1 MNAEPCERS
10 RHGKPESGPNDLAAF
25 LCRLRAQMA
34 SGERG
39 AALPEVSNAALREV
53 TSEEGL
59 ADRFVASARAAGV
72 QARFLAASD
81 WLNVVQEVLRG
92 HGARLVVVAG
102 QTGTALDDDRAA
114 ALVNA
119 LGATG
124 ISVST
129 EPNDDVLFACDAA
142 VTGVAAAIAETGT
155 LVCASGP
162 RSPRG
167 VSLIPPV
174 HIALVDE
181 RQIVGDLF
189 DYFARLDPTTLPANI
204 NLITG
209 PSKTADIEGILVT
222 GVHGPGI
229 VHALVLAAP

>member
-10 RHGKPESGPNDLAAF
+10 RHRKTESGPNDLAAF
-25 LCRLRAQMA
+25 LHRLRAEMVPA
-34 SGERG
+34 ERG
-39 AALPEVSNAALREV
+39 TALPEVSNAALREV
-53 TSEEGL
+53 TWEEGL
-59 ADRFVASARAAGV
+59 VDRFVTSARAAGAQV
-72 QARFLAASD
+72 RCLAAND
-81 WLNVVQEVLRG
+81 WLSAVQEVLRG
-92 HGARLVVVAG
+92 HGARLVVAAG
-102 QTGTALDDDRAA
+102 QAGTALDDDRAA
-114 ALVNA
+114 ALGNA
-119 LGATG
+119 LRATG
-124 ISVST
+124 LSVST
-129 EPNDDVLFACDAA
+129 APNDDVLFACDAA

-155 LVCASGP
+155 LVCTSGP

-174 HIALVDE
+174 HIALVDA

-229 VHALVLAAP
+229 VHALVLHSG